1 MKGKGKKAYWR
12 AENEWWWSEGLGG
25 GTNGCGGNGCCGK
38 NGYGDGCVLTH

>member
-25 GTNGCGGNGCCGK
+25 GTNGDVVVMDVVVKMDMVMDVC
-38 NGYGDGCVLTH
+38 